1 MEFQDTQCGAKVMTR
16 EVAENL
22 FNTPFLTRW
31 IFDVEIFLR
40 MKQFY
45 GKDKAPLLIC
55 EQPLK
60 RWVHEDGSKLS
71 FKDSIK
77 IFSQLIKIVR
87 NY

>member
-1 MEFQDTQCGAKVMTR
+1 MEFQDTQCGAKIMTR

-40 MKQFY
+40 MKQYY
-45 GKDKAPLLIC
+45 GKEATQLLIC
-55 EQPLK
+55 EKPLK

-77 IFSQLIKIVR
+77 IFSQLTKIAT